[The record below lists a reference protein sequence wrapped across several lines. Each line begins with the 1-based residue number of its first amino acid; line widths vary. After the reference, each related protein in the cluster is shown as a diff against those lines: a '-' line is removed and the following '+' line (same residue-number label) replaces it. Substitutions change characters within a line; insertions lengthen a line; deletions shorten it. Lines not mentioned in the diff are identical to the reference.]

1 MATSCFRRL
10 PDTREAPQ
18 ARKRSC
24 RVPGL
29 VRPGE
34 VTVKR
39 SIVIV
44 FNLLH
49 IGLVYLSQLMMLA
62 MVGIIFVNVV
72 LRYIFDSG
80 LMWSEEVALLLA
92 VWFIFIAMS
101 LGVKQNLHINISL
114 IPDKRISAGFRR
126 VLVLAKSL
134 VVLVVAVV
142 MLVYGWKLAAMTMSS
157 IMPAT
162 LWPAGLLYAILPV
175 SAVVMVY
182 ESVMDILGVDT
193 DDTLVDDILAGN
205 RPLKDIFGGTHG

>member
-1 MATSCFRRL
+1 M
-10 PDTREAPQ
+10 
-18 ARKRSC
+18 
-24 RVPGL
+24 
-29 VRPGE
+29 
-34 VTVKR
+34 KR